1 MSASREPL
9 LTLSPSQHMHISA
22 SNTEGSFK
30 TVKSPSQTTPTLPRR
45 ERLASFS
52 RLLKNERFA
61 EYTRNLKKSAVDNKR
76 EQIINCSLESPVD
89 IHVSPCSPSK
99 HNGLF
104 KSNDSFLMPE
114 KGYLIFLLF
123 LK

>member
-9 LTLSPSQHMHISA
+9 LTLSPSQHMHIGA
-22 SNTEGSFK
+22 SSTEGSLK
-30 TVKSPSQTTPTLPRR
+30 TVKSPPQTTPTLPRR

-52 RLLKNERFA
+52 RLLKNEKFA
-61 EYTRNLKKSAVDNKR
+61 EYTRNLKKSAVNKR
-76 EQIINCSLESPVD
+76 EQIINCGLESPVD

-99 HNGLF
+99 RNGLL

-114 KGYLIFLLF
+114 KGYLDFF
-123 LK
+123 F